1 MDQGGA
7 CNALLTPLRRSGWHS
22 WGVSYE
28 VTIEQ
33 RDAQQAV
40 VMSAALGR
48 EQIPEF
54 LGSAYGSLFAQLAQ
68 RGVSPGGP
76 PFARYQVDND
86 SFHVTAG
93 VPVGQV
99 PEGLPGGTLPGGL
112 IATTLHVGSYEGL
125 PEAFHAV
132 IDWVGSNGY
141 RIAADPWE
149 SYLDDPSVAEPRTQV
164 CFPVETV

>member
-1 MDQGGA
+1 
-7 CNALLTPLRRSGWHS
+7 
-22 WGVSYE
+22 VSYE

-40 VMSAALGR
+40 VMSADLGR

-54 LGSAYGSLFAQLAQ
+54 LGGAYASLFAQLAQ
-68 RGVSPGGP
+68 RGVSPAGP
-76 PFARYQVDND
+76 PFALLDEARAHGGLED
-86 SFHVTAG
+86 G
-93 VPVGQV
+93 RPVGLV
-99 PEGLPGGTLPGGL
+99 PQAHERRIVRAHLERRVER
-112 IATTLHVGSYEGL
+112 VGSYEGL